1 MKKILFL
8 ATALV
13 MLTSCADE
21 SFVGE
26 NIAPTS
32 KDVGAI
38 AFTTSSNAVTRAE
51 GGAAA
56 GLLNNNFVV
65 FGYKTV
71 NSTPSTVFDNYQV
84 NWVTNTAGTTESN
97 SADWEYVSYKNL
109 PFGTTTTLGG
119 TLNND
124 GVAANASGSST
135 NITQSIKYWDFSAS
149 SYDFFAYSLGDG
161 VTDGSTTWAKASA
174 LSNSTYTL
182 EGTKEQL
189 GSCYISKKKHIEP
202 PSTSNTQVD
211 LEFVNFLSKIQLMFY
226 ETIPGY
232 SVKDVKF
239 YVDGSTLSTGD
250 AANDGLKPVIYGATA
265 NIASGGKYAITFDSN
280 NNPVV
285 TLDGTASSSESN
297 VQFDAVST
305 SPNVWLSDYAG
316 RDYKE
321 TEGRVYLGRTAN
333 AATATKQLTVLPN
346 STGATLTLK
355 MDYTLL
361 SRDNSGETIQVTGAT
376 ATVPAD
382 FTKWQPNYVYTYI
395 FKISDNTDGHIGS
408 EVGLYPITLDA
419 IVTDAGNGTQT
430 TITTVTP
437 TSITT
442 YQKGAITN
450 EYSAGNI
457 YVVVGDGTTVL
468 EAGTNAKL
476 YTATV
481 EEGAAQG
488 LDASGNVAITE
499 AMAAN
504 ALTKTPD
511 GSGNY
516 VLTDANGK
524 DLTVIPVAPAAADK
538 LGILTAIPAADA
550 PGGKELSVNCAHFAA
565 ADNTVYVFEYIKA
578 AEAASYVAATGTF
591 VSGTTYYTTDNTGAS
606 TVDTTGFE
614 EGVTDVSSY
623 FVLKPA
629 EPEEK
634 HYKVIKVGTPTPVT
648 P

>member
-8 ATALV
+8 ATVLA

-51 GGAAA
+51 GPAAA

-109 PFGTTTTLGG
+109 PFGTKMASSDE
-119 TLNND
+119 LND
-124 GVAANASGSST
+124 RGVAANATGSST
-135 NITQSIKYWDFSAS
+135 NIIQSIKYWDFSAT
-149 SYDFFAYSLGDG
+149 SYDFFAYSLGAG
-161 VTDGSTTWAKASA
+161 VTESSTTTWAKASA

-182 EGTKEQL
+182 EGTKAQL
-189 GSCYISKKKHIEP
+189 GTCYISNKKNLV
-202 PSTSNTQVD
+202 PSVSTTEVE
-211 LEFVNFLSKIQLMFY
+211 LEFRSFLSKIQLMFY

-239 YVDGSTLSTGD
+239 YIDDSNKSTGT
-250 AANDGLKPVIYGATA
+250 ASNDGLKPAIYGA
-265 NIASGGKYAITFDSN
+265 ASSIPTGGTYTITFDTN
-280 NNPVV
+280 YDPVV
-285 TLDGTASSSESN
+285 TLTGA
-297 VQFDAVST
+297 AST
-305 SPNVWLSDYAG
+305 SDSKVEFDEISSGVWLSDYAA
-316 RDYKE
+316 REYKE
-321 TEGRVYLGRTAN
+321 AEEDVYLGRAAN
-333 AATATKQLTVLPN
+333 AATSTKQMTVLPN

-361 SRDNSGETIQVTGAT
+361 SRDGSLETIQVTGAT
-376 ATVPAD
+376 ATIPAAY
-382 FTKWQPNYVYTYI
+382 TQWKPNYAYTYI
-395 FKISDNTDGHIGS
+395 FKISDNTDGNI
-408 EVGLYPITLDA
+408 LYPITLDA
-419 IVTDAGNGTQT
+419 IVTDADDGTQT
-430 TITTVTP
+430 TITTVAS

-442 YQKGAITN
+442 YQNGAVAN
-450 EYSAGNI
+450 EYSAGKI
-457 YVVVGDGTTVL
+457 YVVVGDGTTALTV
-468 EAGTNAKL
+468 GINANL

-481 EEGAAQG
+481 EADAAQG

-504 ALTKTPD
+504 VLTKTLTD
-511 GSGNY
+511 GKY
-516 VLTDANGK
+516 TVTDANGK
-524 DLTVIPVAPAAADK
+524 KMTVTPVASDAADK
-538 LGILTAIPAADA
+538 LVGGLTAILAADA
-550 PGGKELSVNCAHFAA
+550 PGGKELSVNCAQFVA

-591 VSGTTYYTTDNTGAS
+591 VSGTTYYTDNTGAS

-614 EGVTDVSSY
+614 EGVTSVSSY
-623 FVLKPA
+623 YVLKPA